1 MQVTCQQV
9 VTIPWS
15 RMDCRLGS
23 GLVSHFEPQF
33 IGSAI
38 SPSSMGM
45 HRCEQLHPHSDPEL
59 PANLAFAIEVAVP
72 SPLVTIVAAGVAG
85 QNLSP
90 PVGLISAE
98 SCCLTALEWGV
109 D

>member
-1 MQVTCQQV
+1 
-9 VTIPWS
+9 
-15 RMDCRLGS
+15 MDCRLGS
-23 GLVSHFEPQF
+23 GLVSHFEPQL

-59 PANLAFAIEVAVP
+59 ATNLAFAIEVAVP
-72 SPLVTIVAAGVAG
+72 GPFVTTVAAVATGVAG